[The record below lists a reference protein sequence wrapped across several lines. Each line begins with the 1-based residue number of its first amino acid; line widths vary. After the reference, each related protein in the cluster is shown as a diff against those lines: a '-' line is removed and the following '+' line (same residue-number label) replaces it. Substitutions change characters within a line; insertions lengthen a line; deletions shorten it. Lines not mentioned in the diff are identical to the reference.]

1 MLKKQYLK
9 TKNVCKVT
17 FSLPAAV
24 QGETVFLVGDFNN
37 WDEKATS
44 MKRQKDGS
52 FNAALELETNREY
65 QFRYLVNGTEWHN
78 DWEADKYVPN
88 PFSGDNSV
96 VITSG
101 GDEATAD
108 APAADAAPAKPKRA
122 PAKKTPAAAKTT
134 EAKPKTGSK
143 SKAKTEAKPE
153 GAS

>member
-37 WDEKATS
+37 WDEKATP

-52 FNAALELETNREY
+52 FTTVLELEKGRKY

-78 DWEADKYVPN
+78 DWEADRYVPN

-96 VITSG
+96 VVTE
-101 GDEATAD
+101 GDA
-108 APAADAAPAKPKRA
+108 APAAEASAEAKPKRA
-122 PAKKTPAAAKTT
+122 TKPRTPKTPTTKTKT
-134 EAKPKTGSK
+134 TGSK
-143 SKAKTEAKPE
+143 SKAKTQQ
-153 GAS
+153 SS